1 MQSLTPT
8 RRLLI
13 AFAAGAALAGGIAQ
27 AQAPTPAP
35 APAAAPMAATAPAA
49 PPLSIRDIYDRMEAA
64 GYRDMRE
71 IEFSKG
77 RYEVKARNAQGQRVK
92 LYVNASSGAIERTR
106 SDD

>member
-35 APAAAPMAATAPAA
+35 AAAPTAATAPAA

>member
-13 AFAAGAALAGGIAQ
+13 AFATGAALAGGIAQ

-35 APAAAPMAATAPAA
+35 AAAPTAATAPAA
-49 PPLSIRDIYDRMEAA
+49 PQLSIRDIYDRMEAA

>member
-13 AFAAGAALAGGIAQ
+13 AFATGAALAGGIAQ

-35 APAAAPMAATAPAA
+35 AAAPTAATAPAA
-49 PPLSIRDIYDRMEAA
+49 PQLSIRDIYDRMEAA
-64 GYRDMRE
+64 GYRDLRE
-71 IEFSKG
+71 IEFDDG
-77 RYEVKARNAQGQRVK
+77 RYEVKARNAQGERVK
-92 LYVNASSGAIERTR
+92 LYVNASSGAVERTR

>member
-13 AFAAGAALAGGIAQ
+13 AFATGAALAGGIAQ

-35 APAAAPMAATAPAA
+35 AAAPTAATAPAA
-49 PPLSIRDIYDRMEAA
+49 PQLSIRDIYDRMEAA
-64 GYRDMRE
+64 GWRDMRE

>member
-1 MQSLTPT
+1 MQDLTLT

-13 AFAAGAALAGGIAQ
+13 VFAATAALAGGIAQ

-35 APAAAPMAATAPAA
+35 AAAPMAATAPVA
-49 PPLSIRDIYDRMEAA
+49 PQLSIRDIYDRMEAA

-77 RYEVKARNAQGQRVK
+77 RYEVKARNAQGERVK
-92 LYVNASSGAIERTR
+92 LYVNASTGAIERTR

>member
-35 APAAAPMAATAPAA
+35 AAAPTAATAPAA
-49 PPLSIRDIYDRMEAA
+49 PQLSIRDIYDRMEAA
-64 GYRDMRE
+64 GWRDMRE

>member
-13 AFAAGAALAGGIAQ
+13 AFAAGQCGTGGIAQ

-35 APAAAPMAATAPAA
+35 AAAPTAATAPAA
-49 PPLSIRDIYDRMEAA
+49 PQLSIRDIYDRMEAA
-64 GYRDMRE
+64 GWRDMRE

-77 RYEVKARNAQGQRVK
+77 RYEVKARNAQGERVK
-92 LYVNASSGAIERTR
+92 LYVNASSGAVERTR

>member
-35 APAAAPMAATAPAA
+35 AAAPTAATAPAA
-49 PPLSIRDIYDRMEAA
+49 PQLSIRDIYDRMEAA